1 MGFEMA
7 EQSRQADKNGVL
19 TVERNTKTLRQLA
32 LEKLRQ
38 AILDFHFMPGERLIE
53 RDLCEQLGVSRSVV
67 REVVRHLEAEGI
79 VEMIPNRGPAVS
91 RIDPDKIE
99 QIYEIRTMLESMAA
113 AACARCAGA
122 DTKQLLGEVI
132 DSIDAAFRGR
142 DTSEILEQTTE
153 FYRQLFLCG
162 GKRVA
167 WDVVHSLNAR
177 INHLR
182 ALTISSATRHG
193 EAISEMK
200 AIHQA
205 VYDGDAQAAETAA
218 KNHIYSVARIA
229 HMYLECWDEYF
240 CKKL

>member
-1 MGFEMA
+1 MA
-7 EQSRQADKNGVL
+7 GKLRQYDNNGGL

-53 RDLCEQLGVSRSVV
+53 RNLCDQLGVSRSVV

-91 RIDPDKIE
+91 RIDPAKID

-113 AACARCAGA
+113 AACARNAGQE
-122 DTKQLLGEVI
+122 TKQLLDKVI
-132 DSIDAAFRGR
+132 ESIDVAFRNQ
-142 DTSEILEQTTE
+142 DTSEILERTTE
-153 FYRQLFLCG
+153 FYRQLFLCS
-162 GKRVA
+162 GKMVA
-167 WDVVHSLNAR
+167 WEVVHSLNAR

-182 ALTISSATRHG
+182 ALTISSPARHK

-205 VYDGDAQAAETAA
+205 VCDGDAQAAETAA
-218 KNHIYSVARIA
+218 EKHIQSVTRIA
-229 HMYLECWDEYF
+229 HTYLENWGEYF
-240 CKKL
+240 RNSL